1 MSFYAVKVGK
11 EVGIFRNWNEVN
23 PLVSGY
29 KGAIYKKFDTE
40 AEAEAFLNT
49 ENYSEEATAE
59 AFEIED
65 LKCKLKDNQAIIIT
79 DGSYDK
85 VNERYGY
92 GIVLLSNDG
101 SDEFFDSGNER
112 SYIESRNVAGEV
124 MGVLEGV
131 KICNDKSYKEVFLYY
146 DYEGLEKWATKEWKT
161 KKAISKYYVEQLEKY
176 KDIKINFIKVKSH
189 TGHHYNDRA
198 DELAKYSL
206 MKKGNKTYTDGTVYI
221 SGVMKE
227 ELSNII
233 YDLEKDYKSNEE
245 YFNFSDEE
253 KDFKVRYVVESSTS
267 KVVITYYKK
276 NKSLYIQGKQSKLF
290 SEIIDKLILNTP
302 NIDVLNERLNEVYT
316 KRIEED
322 EILVKMSEIIPNY
335 RSNEFQNI
343 DKIIYSAVYNLE
355 LDLIKKDYSDL
366 AQPSFRVLEY
376 ILHRIINDML
386 NVETDNDGQNKFNY
400 FSKDEVTKV
409 YYYNKDTALL
419 SQSCKVLL
427 NDVYNF
433 YVNNRHQ
440 YSHTSYN
447 DEDIST
453 IEDIEIAKDIIKEA
467 LSYFDKYCIEA
478 NNIN

>member
-1 MSFYAVKVGK
+1 
-11 EVGIFRNWNEVN
+11 
-23 PLVSGY
+23 
-29 KGAIYKKFDTE
+29 
-40 AEAEAFLNT
+40 
-49 ENYSEEATAE
+49 
-59 AFEIED
+59 
-65 LKCKLKDNQAIIIT
+65 
-79 DGSYDK
+79 
-85 VNERYGY
+85 
-92 GIVLLSNDG
+92 
-101 SDEFFDSGNER
+101 
-112 SYIESRNVAGEV
+112 
-124 MGVLEGV
+124 MGVLEGL

-176 KDIKINFIKVKSH
+176 KDIKVNFIKVKSH

-233 YDLEKDYKSNEE
+233 DDLEKDYKSNEE
-245 YFNFSDEE
+245 YFNFSNEE
-253 KDFKVRYVVESSTS
+253 KDFKVRYVVESLTS
-267 KVVITYYKK
+267 KVVITYYNK

-316 KRIEED
+316 KQIEED

-335 RSNEFQNI
+335 KSNEFQNI

-409 YYYNKDTALL
+409 YYYNKDTTLL

-453 IEDIEIAKDIIKEA
+453 IEDIEIAKDIIKES